1 MMQYI
6 LASGPAPWENVLEV
20 VGQIAAFILVL
31 ELLLFVVI
39 AVALN
44 AGLAIGFAWVQEKA
58 ELVKK
63 LRPAVDSVNATA
75 EAAIQ
80 EKLPADGA
88 GKTIKLP
95 AETAKSIN
103 SVMHTVKQIPAQAN
117 TVEEKIEQGSDRV
130 TQAVIEFRARTVMVQ
145 TVVKAFFLPG
155 LTTRRLPAPKSAEE
169 KLLADK
175 RIPALEAPADS
186 KMEIAPPSAATD
198 GRLLEPVAASSRSAR
213 TTGT

>member
-6 LASGPAPWENVLEV
+6 LASGTAPWEQMLAV

-31 ELLLFVVI
+31 ELLLFVII

-44 AGLAIGFAWVQEKA
+44 AGLAIGFAWVEEKA

-63 LRPAVDSVNATA
+63 LRPVVDSVNATA
-75 EAAIQ
+75 EAAIK

-88 GKTIKLP
+88 GNTLKLP
-95 AETAKSIN
+95 AGTAHTIN
-103 SVMHTVKQIPAQAN
+103 STMHTVKQIPVQA
-117 TVEEKIEQGSDRV
+117 TAVEEKIEQGSDRV

-155 LTTRRLPAPKSAEE
+155 LTTKRLPAPKGAEE
-169 KLLADK
+169 RMLEDK
-175 RIPALEAPADS
+175 STPALEAPVDTRA
-186 KMEIAPPSAATD
+186 ESAALKAPTD